1 MNVLTR
7 HSRWAWPVLSILVIL
22 GLVAARPP
30 FGHTSVTPP
39 VWTERAVNPP
49 RSETTMPNWVEI
61 AKAVK
66 PAVVNVNTRRAATRG
81 TDGFQGL
88 VPERPRGGQGLG
100 SGFLIN
106 PSGYI
111 VTNNHVVDG
120 ATEIKVRL
128 ADGREFAGRVL
139 GRDPNTDIAL
149 LRIEADNLPSI
160 PPGDSAAL
168 QVGEPVMAVGNPFGL
183 EQTVT
188 TGIVSA
194 TGRVIGEG
202 RYDDFIQ
209 TDASI
214 NPGNSGGPLVNARG
228 QAIGINTAM
237 LSRTGGSVGIGFAI
251 PINSARSVVA
261 QLAESGHVTRGWLG
275 VKVQRL
281 TPELAKSFGVP
292 ATGGALVT
300 DVQPSSPAQK
310 AGVKSGDVL
319 LEYDGKAIAGLEEL
333 PRVVAQTPV
342 GRTVALGLIRD
353 GKPLKLSATI
363 ARLDEPTVAGT
374 TAEPADAHVALGIAV
389 QPLTPDVAREAGV
402 SRGVVVRDVREGGK
416 AAAAGLQPG
425 DVIVEVDRRPVA
437 SVKDLRTALDG
448 HAKGAPIL
456 MLVHRDGESLYVAVT
471 S

>member
-1 MNVLTR
+1 
-7 HSRWAWPVLSILVIL
+7 
-22 GLVAARPP
+22 
-30 FGHTSVTPP
+30 
-39 VWTERAVNPP
+39 
-49 RSETTMPNWVEI
+49 
-61 AKAVK
+61 
-66 PAVVNVNTRRAATRG
+66 
-81 TDGFQGL
+81 
-88 VPERPRGGQGLG
+88 
-100 SGFLIN
+100 
-106 PSGYI
+106 
-111 VTNNHVVDG
+111 
-120 ATEIKVRL
+120 
-128 ADGREFAGRVL
+128 
-139 GRDPNTDIAL
+139 
-149 LRIEADNLPSI
+149 
-160 PPGDSAAL
+160 
-168 QVGEPVMAVGNPFGL
+168 
-183 EQTVT
+183 
-188 TGIVSA
+188 
-194 TGRVIGEG
+194 
-202 RYDDFIQ
+202 
-209 TDASI
+209 
-214 NPGNSGGPLVNARG
+214 
-228 QAIGINTAM
+228 M

-342 GRTVALGLIRD
+342 GRTVALGVIRD

-374 TAEPADAHVALGIAV
+374 TAEPADAHAALGIAV